1 MPKIEKKQNF
11 IYGAAILTVGVI
23 IMKVLG
29 AIYKIPL
36 GNILGDYGYGIFY
49 ATYNVYNIFFTLST
63 AGLPVALS
71 RLIAEADA
79 NGRVKQEEKTF
90 KTAIITFA
98 FIGVIFSSVMF
109 FGSDW
114 LAANYLS
121 KPKAS
126 LSIKAMSPAILLVCL
141 VSAYRGYCQGNGNM
155 LPTTVDEVLE
165 VFFKVVSGLAISLIV
180 LKLTQDLAKASAG
193 AIFGVTIGGMVSLTY
208 MIIYR
213 RKNYGT
219 LSAAYT
225 GGIDP
230 NDTPD
235 DDDLVDPAWK
245 IALNILKISIPI
257 ALGSS
262 VMAILTSLDPGICA
276 RRLAAA
282 GFDEYNADVLYGVY
296 SKAITL
302 FNLPAALTQP
312 LTISCVPAIAGALA
326 LGIKEESTKVSEDSL
341 RITAVISMPMAV
353 GLATMAYPIMKI
365 MYPSANDA
373 GPALL
378 RIMAVASFFVCIVLI
393 ENAILQ
399 ASGKERLPMYSM
411 ISGSL
416 IKILVNWVL
425 IATPSINI
433 VGAPVGTLVGY
444 IWMAVFNYIFI
455 RKTVKIKPRVSKI
468 VGGPLLCS
476 AIMGISALVVYYGAS
491 HVIGSDSWIKMVLCL
506 GSAIVVAVIV
516 YLVSVSVFKTITNDD
531 MKMIP
536 GGEKV
541 GKLLHLK

>member
-71 RLIAEADA
+71 RLIAEADV
-79 NGRVKQEEKTF
+79 NGRRKQEEKTF

-98 FIGVIFSSVMF
+98 CIGVLFSSIMY

-114 LAANYLS
+114 LAENYLS
-121 KPKAS
+121 KPQAS
-126 LSIKAMSPAILLVCL
+126 LSIKAMSPAIVLVCL

-155 LPTTVDEVLE
+155 LPTTIDEVLE
-165 VFFKVVSGLAISLIV
+165 VLFKVVSGLVISILV
-180 LKLTQDLAKASAG
+180 LKATNDLSKASAG
-193 AIFGVTIGGMVSLTY
+193 AIFGVTIGGMVSLAY

-213 RKNYGT
+213 RRNYSD

-225 GGIDP
+225 GGRSITDV
-230 NDTPD
+230 PD
-235 DDDLVDPAWK
+235 DDELVDSGWE
-245 IALNILKISIPI
+245 IAGNILKIGIPI
-257 ALGSS
+257 AIGAS
-262 VMAILTSLDPGICA
+262 VMAILTSFDPGICA

-282 GFDEYNADVLYGVY
+282 GFSKYDADVLYGVY

-302 FNLPAALTQP
+302 FNLPAAITQP

-341 RITAVISMPMAV
+341 RITAVISLPMAT
-353 GLATMAYPIMKI
+353 GLAVMAYPIMKI
-365 MYPSANDA
+365 MYPTANAA
-373 GPALL
+373 GPGLL
-378 RIMAVASFFVCIVLI
+378 RIMAAASFFVCIVLI

-411 ISGSL
+411 VSGSL
-416 IKILVNWVL
+416 IKILVNWIL
-425 IATPSINI
+425 IAIPSINI
-433 VGAPVGTLVGY
+433 TGAPVGTMIGY
-444 IWMAVFNYIFI
+444 IWMAVCNYIFI
-455 RKTVKIKPRVSKI
+455 RKAVGIKPRISKI
-468 VGGPLLCS
+468 VLRPLACCVL
-476 AIMGISALVVYYGAS
+476 MGAAALAAYYGMNAL
-491 HVIGSDSWIKMVLCL
+491 IGTDSWLRMVICL
-506 GSAIVVAVIV
+506 AVAIVIAIAV
-516 YLVSVSVFKTITNDD
+516 YLVSISLFKTVSLEDT
-531 MKMIP
+531 KMIP

-541 GKLLHLK
+541 GKLLRLK